1 MKYGLLAFQGVE
13 KHIPRLYV
21 PNLIAKF
28 NFMTIILD
36 MKNFDKIKEVSP
48 DE

>member
-1 MKYGLLAFQGVE
+1 MKYGLLAFHSVE

-28 NFMTIILD
+28 NFLNMILD
-36 MKNFDKIKEVSP
+36 MKNFDKIKEVTT
-48 DE
+48 EE